1 MSTNGYHIQHYG
13 VGPRVVVK
21 DGFKS
26 VGSLPAMPGMILTDG
41 SVIVSTGK
49 HPWRITVR
57 HPKWGRHTLLTME
70 SVTLRSAR
78 KHGFAK

>member
-1 MSTNGYHIQHYG
+1 MSDFFQQRFG

-26 VGSLPAMPGMILTDG
+26 VGSVPAMPGMVLTDG
-41 SVIVSTGK
+41 SVIVGTSTR
-49 HPWRITVR
+49 PWSITVR
-57 HPKWGRHTLLTME
+57 HPKWGRHTILTME